1 MLKQRHLLRLLLA
14 TITVAAAGA
23 SAVSGSL
30 WIACGMIVCAL
41 ALGALPLAKRVS
53 QVDVKALLEALR
65 DARQDGAPAVKAVV
79 GTMLMFIGKSAMS
92 GQPVRG
98 TALLFRDEI
107 EDLAWRELAT
117 LLRHQEHSSPELKK
131 VDHHASLALGK
142 LSDL

>member
-30 WIACGMIVCAL
+30 WIACGMIACAL

-53 QVDVKALLEALR
+53 QVDVKALL
-65 DARQDGAPAVKAVV
+65 QAVV
-79 GTMLMFIGKSAMS
+79 GTTLMFIGKSAMS

-107 EDLAWRELAT
+107 EAPAWRELAT

-131 VDHHASLALGK
+131 VDHNASLALGK